1 MIFSLKLYLQREVFL
16 FNDILVIT
24 KIFNKKKTSVTY
36 TFRTNFPLPGMIIV
50 KSFWF
55 QFPNKS
61 HIFLFRDGCY
71 FIEIYE

>member
-36 TFRTNFPLPGMIIV
+36 TFRTNFPLPGKTIV
-50 KSFWF
+50 ESF
-55 QFPNKS
+55 
-61 HIFLFRDGCY
+61 
-71 FIEIYE
+71 